1 MSTQL
6 TQVIQLP
13 GGMTITGPLPAG
25 KFPNLASVVTQAIPI
40 VFSLAGVI
48 LLVFLIWGGLDYM
61 LSMGDPKKA
70 ETGKNKITNALI
82 GFIIIFVSYWIVQL
96 IDYIFKIGIYSP

>member
-1 MSTQL
+1 MFTLLAQN
-6 TQVIQLP
+6 IQLP

-25 KFPNLASVVTQAIPI
+25 QFTNLASVVTRAIPI
-40 VFSLAGVI
+40 VFSLAGI
-48 LLVFLIWGGLDYM
+48 FLLVFLIWGGLDYM

-70 ETGKNKITNALI
+70 ETGKNKITSALI